1 MDFLTFPANFRLLQL
16 WLSVQLCYYT
26 YAQLSIKKKIFDIM
40 RTILYNIFTAV
51 NRETPVSTA
60 IFWRFCTR
68 LRRQRGSCVFL
79 EAVVECQKKKKEMR
93 T

>member
-16 WLSVQLCYYT
+16 WFSVQLCYYI
-26 YAQLSIKKKIFDIM
+26 YAQLSIKKTIFDIM

-51 NRETPVSTA
+51 NGDAPVSTA

-68 LRRQRGSCVFL
+68 LRRHRGSCVFPA
-79 EAVVECQKKKKEMR
+79 AVVECRKKTKEMR

>member
-16 WLSVQLCYYT
+16 WFSVQLCYYT
-26 YAQLSIKKKIFDIM
+26 YAQLSIKKMIFDIM

-51 NRETPVSTA
+51 NGGAPVSTA

-68 LRRQRGSCVFL
+68 LRRHRASCLFL
-79 EAVVECQKKKKEMR
+79 PYVVK
-93 T
+93 